1 MKFTE
6 SIVKEIKEETVVELT
21 DGIYFYYIEE
31 DNYSPRYYKITV
43 LDDEVDILRLEIE
56 WDRYSITLLTGEYE
70 LPYILFKFLAGKGDE
85 NSKIITEE
93 EFNKVKQEIL
103 NKL

>member
-6 SIVKEIKEETVVELT
+6 SVTREIKEETVVLLEE
-21 DGIYFYYIEE
+21 GVYFYYIEE
-31 DNYSPRYYKITV
+31 ENYSNRYYKVTV
-43 LDDEVDILRLEIE
+43 SDDEVDILKLEIE
-56 WDRYSITLLTGEYE
+56 WDRYSITLLVDEYE

-85 NSKIITEE
+85 NSKIITET
-93 EFNKVKQEIL
+93 EFNLVKQQIL

>member
-6 SIVKEIKEETVVELT
+6 SITREIKEEAAVLLEEGV
-21 DGIYFYYIEE
+21 YFYYIEE
-31 DNYSPRYYKITV
+31 GNYSPRYYKITV

-56 WDRYSITLLTGEYE
+56 WDRYSITLLTGGYE

-93 EFNKVKQEIL
+93 QFNLVKQEIL
-103 NKL
+103 NRL

>member
-6 SIVKEIKEETVVELT
+6 SVVKEIKEETVVELA
-21 DGIYFYYIEE
+21 DGTYFYYIEE
-31 DNYSPRYYKITV
+31 ENYSSRYYKITV
-43 LDDEVDILRLEIE
+43 FEDMVDILRIEME

-93 EFNKVKQEIL
+93 QFNLVKQEIL
-103 NKL
+103 NRL

>member
-6 SIVKEIKEETVVELT
+6 SITREIKEETAVLLEEGV
-21 DGIYFYYIEE
+21 YFYYIEE
-31 DNYSPRYYKITV
+31 GNYSPRYYKITV

-56 WDRYSITLLTGEYE
+56 WDRYSITLLVGEYE
-70 LPYILFKFLAGKGDE
+70 LPYIIFKFLAGKGDE

-93 EFNKVKQEIL
+93 QFNLVKQEIL
-103 NKL
+103 NRL

>member
-6 SIVKEIKEETVVELT
+6 SITREIKEETAVLLEEGV
-21 DGIYFYYIEE
+21 YFYQIEE
-31 DNYSPRYYKITV
+31 GNYSPRYYKITV
-43 LDDEVDILRLEIE
+43 LDDEVDILRLEVE

-93 EFNKVKQEIL
+93 QFNLVKQEIL
-103 NKL
+103 NRL